1 MIVSCVNVCAQ
12 ETIDMVEKF
21 GLKND
26 IVKLEQYV
34 LRKVRERGS
43 YWNEIENLRQVH
55 VFRFVKSNPFY
66 KIKIQ
71 DWEDYSFLEHITPKY
86 VEFRETVN
94 GKKYRLLDAYTYLV
108 DKKNNMRIDVCK
120 TGHTPLYSCA
130 SEMPME
136 LMHDEN
142 NFIIFSTFYGQF
154 EQICT
159 GQYIVVRNNKLYGFT
174 DWQENKAL
182 IPWEK
187 FLDEIKW

>member
-1 MIVSCVNVCAQ
+1 
-12 ETIDMVEKF
+12 
-21 GLKND
+21 
-26 IVKLEQYV
+26 
-34 LRKVRERGS
+34 
-43 YWNEIENLRQVH
+43 
-55 VFRFVKSNPFY
+55 
-66 KIKIQ
+66 
-71 DWEDYSFLEHITPKY
+71 
-86 VEFRETVN
+86 
-94 GKKYRLLDAYTYLV
+94 
-108 DKKNNMRIDVCK
+108 
-120 TGHTPLYSCA
+120 
-130 SEMPME
+130 ME

>member
-1 MIVSCVNVCAQ
+1 MDYSLLHKKILIQIIIMIVSCVNVCAQ

-94 GKKYRLLDAYTYLV
+94 GKKIDFWMLIHIWWI
-108 DKKNNMRIDVCK
+108 KRI
-120 TGHTPLYSCA
+120 
-130 SEMPME
+130 
-136 LMHDEN
+136 
-142 NFIIFSTFYGQF
+142 I
-154 EQICT
+154 
-159 GQYIVVRNNKLYGFT
+159 
-174 DWQENKAL
+174 
-182 IPWEK
+182 
-187 FLDEIKW
+187 